1 MDTLGLGRD
10 LIVVATDDNV
20 WCACVCRGRC
30 VRRRQEQDRDGAA
43 RHGQGAVAGTVIPY
57 PLTLIRILALLLTL
71 MLILVLHSVLH
82 TSLPLTLA
90 MHTHTA

>member
-43 RHGQGAVAGTVIPY
+43 RHGQGAVTGTVLHAMLWI
-57 PLTLIRILALLLTL
+57 LLL
-71 MLILVLHSVLH
+71 VR
-82 TSLPLTLA
+82 
-90 MHTHTA
+90 